1 MVGIGIDIIES
12 SRFRGK
18 KYTRGSAL
26 VKRMFTARERE
37 YCFSKGDPASHLATH
52 FAAKEA
58 LWKALAGGKEFKTPL
73 LPFLREV
80 EVVHDAR
87 GKPAI
92 VFLSE
97 RLRKHRALVSIADS
111 NLHAIAVVV
120 LQK

>member
-1 MVGIGIDIIES
+1 MVGIGVDIIES
-12 SRFRGK
+12 ARFRGT
-18 KYTRGSAL
+18 KYARGSML
-26 VKRMFTARERE
+26 LKRMFTPRELT
-37 YCFSKGDPASHLATH
+37 YCFSKGNFASHLATH

-58 LWKALAGGKEFKTPL
+58 LWKALAGTKEFKTPL
-73 LPFLREV
+73 LSFLQEV

-87 GKPAI
+87 GKPDI